1 MYISNAQGRCVQTFS
16 WNQTVPLWGSHADLL
31 AGSRVSGFLQFLH
44 LLSTHP
50 WQEQALVVDPNAELS
65 AANREAAVA
74 AHSKVV
80 ETPPEVAYLCAYAAT
95 IACHSK
101 SMNGSS

>member
-1 MYISNAQGRCVQTFS
+1 MYISNAQLRRVQTFKR
-16 WNQTVPLWGSHADLL
+16 NQTVRLWGSHADLL
-31 AGSRVSGFLQFLH
+31 AGSRLSGFLQFLH

-65 AANREAAVA
+65 AANCEAAVA

-80 ETPPEVAYLCAYAAT
+80 ETPPEVASLCALCFPS
-95 IACHSK
+95 ACHSK